1 MAKSRRLAQHV
12 PMRTAWPVLEV
23 LEPMSG
29 DFGVL
34 SPPLQGAPREHEEE
48 FIQLYT
54 EALITGIFVEEHWE
68 SWAVKSDIPIIPWIE
83 NCPIV
88 HAQSILPVELMSNIC
103 EDYVPHIGL
112 FIDDLFFA
120 GEHHPDLRGLAGA
133 VASTLPLLKHGFSPL
148 YKISTQHPR
157 LRSTLHT
164 SLTAHH
170 RTPAMLW
177 KKSENGA
184 TPLLPIGSQYI
195 PDIVDNLH
203 TISSDVFIAKM
214 ISIVE
219 PENNHNSRW
228 IAHLVLEVPQTL
240 EDILSR
246 YLRIRLQIAWY
257 RYRRHNNKICLE
269 DILRERSDLLYRS
282 VIEHT
287 I

>member
-34 SPPLQGAPREHEEE
+34 SPPQQGAPKDHEEE

-54 EALITGIFVEEHWE
+54 KALITGTFIKERWE
-68 SWAVKSDIPIIPWIE
+68 SWALKSDIPILPWIE
-83 NCPIV
+83 SCPIV
-88 HAQSILPVELMSNIC
+88 HAQSILPIELMSNIC

-120 GEHHPDLRGLAGA
+120 GEHLPDLRGLAGA
-133 VASTLPLLKHGFSPL
+133 IASTLPLLKHGYSPL
-148 YKISTQHPR
+148 YKVSTQHPR
-157 LRSTLHT
+157 LRNHLHK

-170 RTPAMLW
+170 RTPTMLW
-177 KKSENGA
+177 KKSGNGA
-184 TPLLPIGSQYI
+184 TPLLPIGAQYV
-195 PDIVDNLH
+195 PDIVENIH
-203 TISSDVFIAKM
+203 TTATDVFIAKM

-219 PENNHNSRW
+219 PENDKNPRW
-228 IAHLVLEVPQTL
+228 IAHLVLEVPPTL
-240 EDILSR
+240 EYILTN
-246 YLRIRLQIAWY
+246 YLRVRLQIAWY
-257 RYRRHNNKICLE
+257 RYRRHNNKICFE

-282 VIEHT
+282 LIEF
-287 I
+287 IN

>member
-34 SPPLQGAPREHEEE
+34 SPPLQGEPTYHEDR

-54 EALITGIFVEEHWE
+54 KALITGTFIAEQWE
-68 SWAVKSDIPIIPWIE
+68 SWATKSNIPISLWIE

-88 HAQSILPVELMSNIC
+88 HAHSILPLELMSNIC

-120 GEHHPDLRGLAGA
+120 GEYNPDLRGLAGA
-133 VASTLPLLKHGFSPL
+133 VASTLPLLKHGYSPL
-148 YKISTQHPR
+148 YKISVQHPR
-157 LRSTLHT
+157 LRSTLHK

-170 RTPAMLW
+170 RTPTMLW
-177 KKSENGA
+177 KKFGDGA
-184 TPLLPIGSQYI
+184 QPLLPIGSQYI
-195 PDIVDNLH
+195 PPIVENLH
-203 TISSDVFIAKM
+203 TISEDVFIAKM
-214 ISIVE
+214 ISVVD
-219 PENNHNSRW
+219 PQSNQDSRW

-240 EDILSR
+240 EYTLTN
-246 YLRIRLQIAWY
+246 YLRTRLQIAWY
-257 RYRRHNNKICLE
+257 RYRRHSEKICFE
-269 DILRERSDLLYRS
+269 DILRERSDLIYRS
-282 VIEHT
+282 LIELQN
-287 I
+287 